1 MKFVRMVIIATAVL
15 TAGLAGAVMMGTAD
29 AGKTATYY
37 ACADA
42 TTGALRRVP
51 AEERCADGEERLV
64 WSDGQP
70 EPTPAPGAISCDV
83 GFSGSIF
90 VKNIADYSGFD
101 MVPVNR
107 AGCAPT
113 WTSMTNVTFKITIT
127 LNRKG
132 GNPGWIEKGMPL
144 FNSWFTSGTKCKG
157 PEWGCPEV
165 QGLNDGAV
173 QMNTTYGDCKGG
185 YDPCTVTVSYDAMAT
200 LKEGTNV
207 YLWIATNRPNQ
218 PGDDGSWSTWDPTIL
233 GSALKVSGSMTLQ
246 QVRP

>member
-1 MKFVRMVIIATAVL
+1 MKSIRIVIIATAVI

-42 TTGALRRVP
+42 NTGALRRVP

-70 EPTPAPGAISCDV
+70 EPTPAPGAISCDIS
-83 GFSGSIF
+83 FSGSIF
-90 VKNIADYSGFD
+90 VKNIVDYAGFD
-101 MVPVNR
+101 VVPVND

-113 WTSMTNVTFKITIT
+113 WTGMTNVTFKITIT

-132 GNPGWIEKGMPL
+132 GSPAWIEKQMPL
-144 FNSWFTSGTKCKG
+144 FNSQFTSSTKCHG
-157 PEWGCPEV
+157 PEWGCPEI

-173 QMNTTYGDCKGG
+173 QTNTTYGDCQSG
-185 YDPCTVTVSYDAMAT
+185 YDPCTVAVTYDAMAT

-207 YLWIATNRPNQ
+207 YLWVATNRPNQ
-218 PGDDGSWSTWDPTIL
+218 PGPDGSWSTWDPTIL
-233 GSALKVSGSMTLQ
+233 GSALTVSGSMTLQ

>member
-1 MKFVRMVIIATAVL
+1 MRLMRIGIIAIAVITA
-15 TAGLAGAVMMGTAD
+15 ALAGAVMMGTAD

-51 AEERCADGEERLV
+51 AEERCAEGEERLV

-70 EPTPAPGAISCDV
+70 EPTPAPGALTCDV

-90 VKNIADYSGFD
+90 VKNIVDYAGFD
-101 MVPVNR
+101 AVPVNQE
-107 AGCAPT
+107 GCAPT
-113 WTSMTNVTFKITIT
+113 WTGMTNVTFKITIT

-132 GNPGWIEKGMPL
+132 GSPGWIEKQMPL
-144 FNSWFTSGTKCKG
+144 FNSLFTSNTNCHG
-157 PEWGCPEV
+157 PEWGCPEI

-207 YLWIATNRPNQ
+207 YLWVATNRPNQ
-218 PGDDGSWSTWDPTIL
+218 PGDDGSWTTWDPTIL
-233 GSALKVSGSMTLQ
+233 GSTLKVSGQMNLQ
-246 QVRP
+246 QVKP